1 MNILVITPMAA
12 EQENMLAALNNYPNP
27 LLHSYTIRRGYVG
40 KVYAAAQTALA
51 MAEEKFDL
59 VAVIGYAAASDAFS
73 TGDVVAPRAA
83 RYHDA
88 HVPEGLDG
96 VSFLTNHYPL
106 CGSDD
111 AVIYT
116 GDSFVDAPMI
126 KEIKARFGTPSALF
140 DMEATAVCQI
150 AAQQGVPAM
159 VLKMVSDTPEKG
171 CDADSFEK
179 FVTEHT
185 DFGKFVEILEATNLD

>member
-12 EQENMLAALNNYPNP
+12 EQENMLAALNNYPLP
-27 LLHSYTIRRGYVG
+27 LIHSYTIRRGYVG
-40 KVYAAAQTALA
+40 KVYAAAQAALA
-51 MAEEKFDL
+51 MAEERFDL
-59 VAVIGYAAASDAFS
+59 VAVIGYAAASDTFS
-73 TGDVVAPRAA
+73 TSDVIAPRAA

-88 HVPEGLDG
+88 HVPAGLDG
-96 VSFLTNHYPL
+96 VSFLTDPYPL
-106 CGSDD
+106 CGTDD
-111 AVIYT
+111 AVVYT

-126 KEIKARFGTPSALF
+126 GEIKARFGTPRALF

-159 VLKMVSDTPEKG
+159 VIKMVSDTPEKG
-171 CDADSFEK
+171 CDANSFER

-185 DFGKFVEILEATNLD
+185 DFSEFVRILESTNL

>member
-12 EQENMLAALNNYPNP
+12 EQENMLAALNNYPLP

-51 MAEEKFDL
+51 MAEERFDL
-59 VAVIGYAAASDAFS
+59 VAVIGYAAASADFS
-73 TGDVVAPRAA
+73 TGDVVAPRQA

-88 HVPEGLDG
+88 HVPAGLDG
-96 VSFLTNHYPL
+96 VSFLTDPYPL
-106 CGSDD
+106 CGTDD
-111 AVIYT
+111 ATIYT

-126 KEIKARFGTPSALF
+126 GEIKARFGTPRALF
-140 DMEATAVCQI
+140 DMEATAVCQV

-171 CDADSFEK
+171 CNADSFER

-185 DFGKFVEILEATNLD
+185 DFGKFVEILEATNL

>member
-1 MNILVITPMAA
+1 
-12 EQENMLAALNNYPNP
+12 
-27 LLHSYTIRRGYVG
+27 
-40 KVYAAAQTALA
+40 
-51 MAEEKFDL
+51 

-83 RYHDA
+83 RHHDA

-96 VSFLTNHYPL
+96 VSFLTNPYPL
-106 CGSDD
+106 CGTDD

-126 KEIKARFGTPSALF
+126 KEIKARFSTPSALF

>member
-12 EQENMLAALNNYPNP
+12 EQENMLAALNNYPNH

-96 VSFLTNHYPL
+96 VSFLTNPYPL
-106 CGSDD
+106 VGTDD
-111 AVIYT
+111 ATIYT
-116 GDSFVDAPMI
+116 GDSFVGKEMIEEI
-126 KEIKARFGTPSALF
+126 KERFGTPRALF

-150 AAQQGVPAM
+150 AAQREVP
-159 VLKMVSDTPEKG
+159 VLVMKMVSDTPEKG

-185 DFGKFVEILEATNLD
+185 DFAAFVEILERI